1 MGEAVLCSD
10 VPLVFAIVAA
20 TLALICSSFD
30 NGPLVENVGPGE
42 ESCGGGV
49 TPFVP
54 APLSR
59 AATAAALVLASAKI
73 LLTSGLLAAF
83 APGAGA
89 GEPLLDRI
97 FF

>member
-30 NGPLVENVGPGE
+30 SGPLAEGAGPGE
-42 ESCGGGV
+42 ETCGGGA

-59 AATAAALVLASAKI
+59 AATAAALVLASARI
-73 LLTSGLLAAF
+73 LLTSGLLAPF
-83 APGAGA
+83 VRGAGA